1 MRLYA
6 LSLLINFTARESI
19 ILMIFA
25 GVLFVLHGAVLEWPY
40 VQFPPPRIPP
50 VYLSF
55 LLKSTAAGLPGN
67 DSNCSLGSSKLLPLK
82 LGSTL
87 NSLRVSVGLSHRN
100 HCRLTKKNNTIYV
113 EECER
118 LGTFGG
124 HQSSRLLRNQVMRT
138 APQGLPN
145 FLVGWV
151 LWLLLVHYTPTKTK
165 EYAWHWEK
173 TRKHSEPQATGHKCG
188 FLWPGK
194 TFETKC
200 EQLSLDS
207 KRWYQIMLY

>member
-40 VQFPPPRIPP
+40 VQFPPSRIPP

-67 DSNCSLGSSKLLPLK
+67 DSSCSLGSSKLLPLK

-87 NSLRVSVGLSHRN
+87 NSLRVSVGGLSQRN
-100 HCRLTKKNNTIYV
+100 HCRLIKKSNTIYV

-118 LGTFGG
+118 LGKFGG

-138 APQGLPN
+138 APQELPN

-151 LWLLLVHYTPTKTK
+151 L
-165 EYAWHWEK
+165 
-173 TRKHSEPQATGHKCG
+173 
-188 FLWPGK
+188 
-194 TFETKC
+194 
-200 EQLSLDS
+200 
-207 KRWYQIMLY
+207 